1 MTRDPWVLDSIV
13 GYRLELESQP
23 RQRFP
28 PRLDIVSEMSEQV
41 DMEVAKMLQKEA
53 VRQVTPVQGQFL
65 SRLFTVPKKDRTAR
79 PVVNLR
85 PLN

>member
-28 PRLDIVSEMSEQV
+28 LRLDIVSEEMSEQV

-79 PVVNLR
+79 PVDL
-85 PLN
+85 